1 MTPQQPATNPITTAI
16 ANVTAAEAVYTAD
29 APTLATIQTAITAN
43 AGPLP
48 LQSVAQVQADLQAYI
63 TSLQQLIQ
71 TAAQQIQALATV
83 QEALTAVQSFPA
95 LGSAITNAQAALS
108 ASKPA

>member
-1 MTPQQPATNPITTAI
+1 VTPQQPATNPITTAI

-48 LQSVAQVQADLQAYI
+48 LQSVAQVLADIQANI
-63 TSLQQLIQ
+63 TALQQLIQ
-71 TAAQQIQALATV
+71 AAAGQINVLVAQQQ
-83 QEALTAVQSFPA
+83 ALTAVQAF
-95 LGSAITNAQAALS
+95 GSLTVTASAVSAQKL
-108 ASKPA
+108 